1 MYKVSKSLIILIS
14 TVVVSCSSNS
24 KKLEVNENIQDKW
37 WSEVEKVGD
46 DIIKFTN
53 DNMLININDKEKLTY
68 SIDGKNIKMKMRDY
82 EKEMELEMELLS
94 KEMDEPFS
102 EESSNSDNSSAEI
115 KKLYIEETW
124 SIASLTDDELVLK
137 KGGKSKT
144 FKLADDQEFFVGKW
158 DGTKK
163 GLEVSFRFTK
173 KNKVE
178 VNANG
183 ADEERYSYSFKNN
196 KVIIDDEQ
204 FEYSL
209 SEDKNKL
216 TLKGKETINLIRSG
230 R

>member
-102 EESSNSDNSSAEI
+102 EESSNTDNSSAEI

-144 FKLADDQEFFVGKW
+144 FKLDIQ
-158 DGTKK
+158 
-163 GLEVSFRFTK
+163 L
-173 KNKVE
+173 
-178 VNANG
+178 
-183 ADEERYSYSFKNN
+183 
-196 KVIIDDEQ
+196 
-204 FEYSL
+204 
-209 SEDKNKL
+209 
-216 TLKGKETINLIRSG
+216 
-230 R
+230 

>member
-102 EESSNSDNSSAEI
+102 EESSNTDNSSAEI
-115 KKLYIEETW
+115 KKLY
-124 SIASLTDDELVLK
+124 
-137 KGGKSKT
+137 
-144 FKLADDQEFFVGKW
+144 
-158 DGTKK
+158 
-163 GLEVSFRFTK
+163 
-173 KNKVE
+173 
-178 VNANG
+178 
-183 ADEERYSYSFKNN
+183 
-196 KVIIDDEQ
+196 
-204 FEYSL
+204 
-209 SEDKNKL
+209 
-216 TLKGKETINLIRSG
+216 
-230 R
+230 